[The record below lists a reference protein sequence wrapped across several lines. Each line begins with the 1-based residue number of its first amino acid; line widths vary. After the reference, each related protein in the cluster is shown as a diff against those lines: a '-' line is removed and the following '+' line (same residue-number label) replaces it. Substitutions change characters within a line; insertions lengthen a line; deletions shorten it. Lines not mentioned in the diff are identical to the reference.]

1 MSPAYMCRKGSLP
14 LALMKSATALR
25 PITVP
30 RLYQRRHLPGLPS
43 HSRSLTSPRCHPST
57 AFRRCRRNSESLGD
71 CLRRPGVG
79 PSASAGR
86 RAGTARRR
94 RRSRWSL
101 NARTGRRSQGCGEA
115 ARAEPA
121 PKASLT
127 AADGSGPCRLPSF
140 LAAARP
146 SGVMNVCAHRRLLT
160 PAPEPA
166 GRRRSPRSTISHRR
180 CAPAC
185 WRAPPR
191 RSSSC
196 RDRSCAPAAPSP
208 NTAARRCG
216 RPHA

>member
-57 AFRRCRRNSESLGD
+57 AVRRCRRNSESLGD

-94 RRSRWSL
+94 RRSRWWPT
-101 NARTGRRSQGCGEA
+101 ARTGRRSQGCGVA
-115 ARAEPA
+115 ARPEAA

-127 AADGSGPCRLPSF
+127 AAGGSGPRRSPRLR
-140 LAAARP
+140 ATARP
-146 SGVMNVCAHRRLLT
+146 SVVANDRTHRRLLT
-160 PAPEPA
+160 LAPEPA
-166 GRRRSPRSTISHRR
+166 DRHRSPRSTISHRR

-191 RSSSC
+191 RSFSC
-196 RDRSCAPAAPSP
+196 KGRSCAPAAPSP
-208 NTAARRCG
+208 NPAVRRCG
-216 RPHA
+216 RPRA